1 MAVDA
6 DKMERHHL
14 QWAIILVTY
23 NGKTGPGQ
31 WAPTCGGR
39 ILVYAIQLWWEN
51 PPWLSSVFSKEDCK
65 MLEVKDDSK
74 GKPHAARSV
83 GRVWEAY
90 KKSDGIPNAF
100 AC

>member
-51 PPWLSSVFSKEDCK
+51 PP
-65 MLEVKDDSK
+65 
-74 GKPHAARSV
+74 
-83 GRVWEAY
+83 
-90 KKSDGIPNAF
+90 
-100 AC
+100 

>member
-1 MAVDA
+1 MGDTCGGFMAVDA

-39 ILVYAIQLWWEN
+39 ILVYAIQLW
-51 PPWLSSVFSKEDCK
+51 
-65 MLEVKDDSK
+65 
-74 GKPHAARSV
+74 
-83 GRVWEAY
+83 
-90 KKSDGIPNAF
+90 
-100 AC
+100 